1 MTVPPLRRE
10 VLVDVTPDV
19 AFDRFTAGIGRW
31 WPLARHSVGGA
42 SSTVAFTDGRLVETL
57 ADGSTT
63 VWGSV
68 LVWEPGQRFVITW
81 HPGRPDGPATEVE
94 VRFEP
99 AGAGT
104 RVLLEHRNW
113 DVLPEPAAAREEY
126 GSGWP
131 GVLAAYEEHTAPV
144 WVALLHTPGPGV
156 AAESLMADPGFG
168 EHLAFLQR
176 MRERGWLVAAGP
188 FGDVPGSGMTVL
200 RVPAED
206 GLAEAERLAR
216 TDDKAVASGLLDV
229 AVRRWQVA
237 VTG

>member
-10 VLVDVTPDV
+10 VLVDVAPDV

-42 SSTVAFTDGRLVETL
+42 TSTVAFTDEQLVETR
-57 ADGSTT
+57 ADGTID
-63 VWGSV
+63 VWGEV
-68 LVWEPGQRFVITW
+68 LVWEPGRRFVITW

-94 VRFEP
+94 VRFDA

-104 RVLLEHRNW
+104 KVVLEHRNW
-113 DVLPEPAAAREEY
+113 EMLLEPAAAREEY
-126 GSGWP
+126 GNGWP
-131 GVLAAYEEHTAPV
+131 AVLAAYQEHTAPV

-156 AAESLMADPGFG
+156 AGESLTADPLFG
-168 EHLAFLQR
+168 EHLAFLR
-176 MRERGWLVAAGP
+176 RVRERGWLVAAGP